1 MNKAVRMGCLA
12 VAIFLICLPAFSQ
25 GTAGRILG
33 GVSDQS
39 GGAMSGAT
47 ITILDTARGT
57 TRTLTTDDS
66 GEYNAPNLLPS
77 TYTVRA
83 EAKGFKTAER
93 SGILLEINK
102 DLRVDLTLQPGEQS
116 EKITVTEALPM
127 VETTNA
133 ELGGTLQS
141 AIIADLP
148 MNGRNFANLIQLR
161 PGVTIYPGGSGW
173 TQSSNGMR
181 ATDNVYLFEGVNGND
196 PWMSQ
201 PIITAVMAS
210 GDAGTMLSIDAIDEF
225 KTEENPRAEYGWKP
239 GAIVNVGLKSGTN
252 AMHGTAFAYGRDGS
266 WDARNYFFST
276 LPANQIPPVAL
287 EQFGATLGGPIKKDK
302 LFYFLSFED
311 QRYSVGSVQAIGTPI
326 TVPGLFDP
334 SQVAAGAANPAA
346 ASNLI
351 AACQAALAIGAP
363 GSGTPGALTALS
375 AQLAGLSNTCNPLP
389 NYPGL
394 FPANAGTNPTGQG
407 LSFVPNG
414 LNNTNRVDS
423 GVGKVDYHLNDKNSL
438 NFMYEIS
445 PGTGVLNDSPS
456 QTSTNWLTDQ
466 YARSQVF
473 ASSWTWTPSSTWVN
487 EARVGYS
494 HYYQSFLS
502 NDSTQNPA
510 NYSFNGSNY
519 SINTGQTN
527 PLYFGF
533 PGISVQGFS
542 GAMGA
547 SWPKTVGPNGVLQ
560 LLDHISVL
568 RGKHAF
574 KFGGEILDNRSTS
587 NVTAN
592 TKGPIA
598 FDDLQDFFA
607 GFPNGP
613 GGTCTGTAKTG
624 VVGSPLGPCP
634 GGATASIL
642 VGNLVRHFSYE
653 GYALFLQ
660 DDWRMTPR
668 LTINLGLRY
677 ELNTVPVERDNL
689 QGNFVPNSPTGLAQ
703 QGIGE
708 NLPYHGDHNNFS
720 PRLGFAWDM
729 FGNGKTVLRGGGGIL
744 YEQISLDVFN
754 GIGNSFGLRATP
766 TGALL
771 CATGSC
777 KQGPGTIGVI
787 NTAYANTAV
796 INNNAPGDIPFTWAN
811 NSVSTPI
818 YSFLAACGDG
828 ATTSPLLPAGFAPT
842 QCNAMLVDPNL
853 RTPYVDDWSIDLQHS
868 ITGNLSID
876 VGYVGNHGTKL
887 ISALDINQP
896 TAITAFVP
904 GVGVTTFGPGY
915 TAAGLGGCVSAPSKA
930 NCGVNTATE
939 QTARPFNTA
948 YPYLK
953 YVDDYGNIDDSN
965 YNGLQA
971 VLTARNYH
979 GLTLTTGYTFS
990 HALGVNSGQGTAGS
1004 NSLPIN
1010 SFGNIHSQLYGPTTF
1025 DIRHKLTIS
1034 GTYNIP
1040 GRKGFGQMMEGWSI
1054 NGATIIQSGAP
1065 WHIADT
1071 TTDFSGTGEQT
1082 GNSAGNEGGQWDFF
1096 GNPSD
1101 FEPHHNYATVDPTSG
1116 GTFTPCTTAI
1126 KVNCVN
1132 STPGVPFFPGNTNLA
1147 ANPTA
1152 NPTCNSSAASQGPL
1166 AVASLRVLGC
1176 YALGASVMTPAPYG
1190 GYGTMAY
1197 NLFRDEGFRNVDMS
1211 ISKSFKFRERLT
1223 AQFRVEVFN
1232 LLNRPNFVNPFGG
1245 PGGGGGS
1252 INPSRAGTT
1261 TGLALVTNTP
1271 DQASSNPVLGSG
1283 GARDIQLGLKL
1294 SF

>member
-1 MNKAVRMGCLA
+1 MSRRERHSALFYGCVNKAIGMGCLA

-47 ITILDTARGT
+47 VTILDTARGT

-66 GEYNAPNLLPS
+66 GEYSAPNLLPS

-201 PIITAVMAS
+201 PIITAVMGS
-210 GDAGTMLSIDAIDEF
+210 GDAGTLLSIDAIDEF

-252 AMHGTAFAYGRDGS
+252 AYHGTAYAYGRDGS
-266 WDARNYFFST
+266 WDAHDFFVNAGN
-276 LPANQIPPVAL
+276 LPVPPVAL
-287 EQFGATLGGPIKKDK
+287 EQFGATFGGPIKKDK
-302 LFYFLSFED
+302 LFFFTSFED
-311 QRYSVGSVQAIGTPI
+311 QRYSVGSTGAIT
-326 TVPGLFDP
+326 DP
-334 SQVAAGAANPAA
+334 VTAAGIGNATN
-346 ASNLI
+346 NLI
-351 AACQAALAIGAP
+351 AGCKAALAIGAV

-375 AQLAGLSNTCNPLP
+375 AQMAGLSNTCTPLP

-394 FPANAGTNPTGQG
+394 FPVNAGTNPLGSIFIPDS
-407 LSFVPNG
+407 LP
-414 LNNTNRVDS
+414 NTNRIDS
-423 GVGKVDYHLNDKNSL
+423 GVGKVDYHLNDKNSM

-445 PGTGVLNDSPS
+445 PGSGLLNDAPNS
-456 QTSTNWLTDQ
+456 QTNTAFETQQ

-502 NDSTQNPA
+502 NDHTQNPA
-510 NYSFNGSNY
+510 SYSFNGSTYNFF
-519 SINTGQTN
+519 TGQTN

-533 PGISVQGFS
+533 PGITVQPFG
-542 GAMGA
+542 GTLGA
-547 SWPKTVGPNGVLQ
+547 SWPKIVGPNGVLQ
-560 LLDHISVL
+560 LLDHVSVL

-592 TKGPIA
+592 TKGPIS
-598 FDDLQDFFA
+598 FDDVQDFFG

-613 GGTCTGTAKTG
+613 PGCAIT
-624 VVGSPLGPCP
+624 LCP
-634 GGATASIL
+634 GGGTASVL
-642 VGNLVRHFSYE
+642 VGNLVRHFDFK

-660 DDWRMTPR
+660 DDWRVKPR
-668 LTINLGLRY
+668 LTVNLGLRY
-677 ELNTVPVERDNL
+677 EINTVPVEQDGL
-689 QGNFVPNSPTGLAQ
+689 QGNFAPGSATGLAQ
-703 QGIGE
+703 QNIGE

-729 FGNGKTVLRGGGGIL
+729 FGTGKTVLRAGGGLL

-771 CATGSC
+771 CAGGVKATPGTGAC
-777 KQGPGTIGVI
+777 NQGPGNIAVV
-787 NTAYANTAV
+787 NVAYANTGV
-796 INNNAPGDIPFTWAN
+796 INNFAPGTIPFNWAN
-811 NSVSTPI
+811 NSSASTI
-818 YSFLAACGDG
+818 YSFTAACGDG
-828 ATTSPLLPAGFAPT
+828 NTTSTKLPGGLPAAFMPP

-853 RTPYVDDWSIDLQHS
+853 RTPYVGDWSVDVQHS
-868 ITGNLSID
+868 ITGNLSLD

-896 TAITAFVP
+896 VATTGVVGG
-904 GVGVTTFGPGY
+904 GVGLTTFGPGY
-915 TAAGLGGCVSAPSKA
+915 TAAGLTTCALTPAAKNACAVTVA
-930 NCGVNTATE
+930 NE
-939 QTARPFNTA
+939 QTGRPYNNL
-948 YPYLK
+948 YPYIRF
-953 YVDDYGNIDDSN
+953 VDDYGNIDNSN

-979 GLTLTTGYTFS
+979 GLTLTTGYAFS
-990 HALGVNSGQGTAGS
+990 HALGINSGQGTAGS

-1010 SFGNIHSQLYGPTTF
+1010 SYGNLHGQLYSPTTF

-1040 GRKGFGQMMEGWSI
+1040 GRKSPGQILEGWSL
-1054 NGATIIQSGAP
+1054 NGAAIIQTGAP

-1071 TTDFSGTGEQT
+1071 TTDFAGTGEQT
-1082 GNSAGNEGGQWDFF
+1082 GNSSASEGSQWDFF

-1101 FEPHHNYATVDPTSG
+1101 FTPHRNFNGVTAGPQIG
-1116 GTFTPCTTAI
+1116 GLAGA
-1126 KVNCVN
+1126 
-1132 STPGVPFFPGNTNLA
+1132 PGIPYFPGTTNPA
-1147 ANPTA
+1147 CMTQSTA
-1152 NPTCNSSAASQGPL
+1152 MGAL
-1166 AVASLRVLGC
+1166 AVASLTNLGC
-1176 YALGASVMTPAPYG
+1176 YALGSSVLVPPPYG

-1211 ISKSFKFRERLT
+1211 ITKTIKFKERFS
-1223 AQFRVEVFN
+1223 AQFRAEFFN
-1232 LLNRPNFVNPFGG
+1232 IFNRANFVNPFGG

-1252 INPSRAGTT
+1252 LNPSRAGAAGGAPGP
-1261 TGLALVTNTP
+1261 GLAFVSATP

-1294 SF
+1294 LF